1 MIIQFVYRGER
12 KPGNGGGQWRSLKFS
27 SGGSKM
33 YIPKNFYRTGGSKT
47 YIPKNFYT
55 KTTCTTLLSEK
66 FGGSGAP
73 PGPLNATPLVGVEG
87 YNGWLRWLRRRKRGV
102 GDGDL

>member
-1 MIIQFVYRGER
+1 MFQLYDLINLSSKIKPKFVKVEKDRWTER
-12 KPGNGGGQWRSLKFS
+12 DRSAKLEVFVE
-27 SGGSKM
+27 GSKT
-33 YIPKNFYRTGGSKT
+33 YIPKIFYRTGGSKT

-73 PGPLNATPLVGVEG
+73 SGPLNATPLDPGASG
-87 YNGWLRWLRRRKRGV
+87 AT
-102 GDGDL
+102 

>member
-1 MIIQFVYRGER
+1 MWFRFTIVCLPLNEALNSSDLILVQH
-12 KPGNGGGQWRSLKFS
+12 QWRSLNFS
-27 SGGSKM
+27 SGGSKT
-33 YIPKNFYRTGGSKT
+33 YIPRNFYRTGGSKT

-73 PGPLNATPLVGVEG
+73 PGPLNATPLFST
-87 YNGWLRWLRRRKRGV
+87 
-102 GDGDL
+102 

>member
-1 MIIQFVYRGER
+1 MDLMGHDH
-12 KPGNGGGQWRSLKFS
+12 NQWRSLKFS
-27 SGGSKM
+27 SGGRKC
-33 YIPKNFYRTGGSKT
+33 IILKNLYRIGGSKA

-73 PGPLNATPLVGVEG
+73 PGPLNATPLITT
-87 YNGWLRWLRRRKRGV
+87 RKRSGLC
-102 GDGDL
+102 GHI